1 MKSEWTALGLSKPI
15 LQTLKELK
23 FSKMTPVQVQKNPRS
38 IFYCIFKFE
47 CKDKEDLD
55 SQPDKTVVTNRI
67 SDSLHSGMKFILHN
81 FKEDFR
87 VLMTYII
94 NSSQY

>member
-23 FSKMTPVQVQKNPRS
+23 FSKMTPVQVKKILS

-47 CKDKEDLD
+47 CKDKIKRSFL
-55 SQPDKTVVTNRI
+55 TMI
-67 SDSLHSGMKFILHN
+67 STHFDTK
-81 FKEDFR
+81 FR
-87 VLMTYII
+87 VKL
-94 NSSQY
+94 NEKVF